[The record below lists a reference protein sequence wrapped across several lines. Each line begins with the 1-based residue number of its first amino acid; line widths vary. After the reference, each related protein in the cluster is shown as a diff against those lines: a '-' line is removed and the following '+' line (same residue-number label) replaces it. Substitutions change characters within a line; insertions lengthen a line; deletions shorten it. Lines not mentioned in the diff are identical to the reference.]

1 MQALT
6 GGLLRAAGLVLMVL
20 ATGAVTAAAVV
31 STDVD
36 EGDLFLPDDGD
47 LVLYTRERR
56 VPGQPV
62 AVAASSGDAPAP
74 GDVKWTLGLG
84 KRESR
89 FTPYI
94 SVGVLS
100 NMQQFFDSL
109 RTNLESLEQLPHDER
124 EALLGQQV
132 SNAAE
137 QGPAFRPKATAAYLH
152 ALRNHR
158 PSHKIRNFVSESEPA
173 TLRGSNHYDPNWLW
187 TGLGRKR

>member
-74 GDVKWTLGLG
+74 GDVKWTLGL
-84 KRESR
+84 
-89 FTPYI
+89 
-94 SVGVLS
+94 GVLS